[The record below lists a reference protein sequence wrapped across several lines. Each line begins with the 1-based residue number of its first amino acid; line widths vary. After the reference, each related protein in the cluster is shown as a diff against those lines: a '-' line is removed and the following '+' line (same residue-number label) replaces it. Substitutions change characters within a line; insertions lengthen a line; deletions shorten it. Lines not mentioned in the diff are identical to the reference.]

1 LTLKQDG
8 KGTRKRIRPSFFDAK
23 EKIGKIRGIG
33 CINMKNLLN
42 GAGPG
47 RFWTI

>member
-1 LTLKQDG
+1 MTLKQDG
-8 KGTRKRIRPSFFDAK
+8 KETRKRIRSSFFDAK
-23 EKIGKIRGIG
+23 GKIGKIRGIG